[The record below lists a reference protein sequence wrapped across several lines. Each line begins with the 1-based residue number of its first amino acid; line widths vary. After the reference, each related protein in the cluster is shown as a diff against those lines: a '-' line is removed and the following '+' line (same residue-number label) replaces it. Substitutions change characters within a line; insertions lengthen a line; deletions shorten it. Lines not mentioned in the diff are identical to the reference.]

1 MSRMLQLSKKFT
13 RPLSRHFN
21 HPQALKFRPR
31 QNQIRTYFTSRSS
44 SLRSQM
50 YKRNELLNRWRNRYY
65 IQRSYVQQ
73 VRHVGKNINRRRFF
87 VISFAAATMC
97 VIGGFSYINYSDW
110 KQSEPFELVPLAMSE
125 PDAFIHPYDSEPWY
139 KQMFYKAA
147 RMLYLGWLFA
157 PVSIVSVLLLCTDSD
172 KIREYW
178 LELLVE
184 TLEKAG
190 CTFQK
195 YAQICSMRPDM
206 FPQDVIQALS
216 KLRDHAPKH
225 SMDHT
230 RKEIKAS
237 FGKELEEIF
246 EFFEETPVASGTVA
260 QVYAARLRPE
270 FAMENGKVDVAVK
283 IRHPNVIWET
293 FADLD
298 LVFKFTEQTVD
309 IIHMA
314 IPFSKEE
321 FKQCMQQQIDFKWE
335 AYNMLKFDQ
344 FFASE
349 DNVQFPKV
357 SLDFLSDAV
366 LVESWMPG
374 KSVHDMFDSFGE
386 KFKESAEAFKS
397 EFDESMAEKKTH
409 LAGIVHE
416 MCMKMFLR
424 DNFMHGDLH
433 GGNILIGLDGN
444 LTVLDTGIITTVDSD
459 YASKFGAFLR
469 SLTMGDGESV
479 TNSLLDF
486 RNSQNSEEEL
496 EIFVDHMGETMKKF
510 VSSPGVAPDGGM
522 VDLGDLLGEIMFNL
536 SDNRIRLRSDIAA
549 SIQSMSIS
557 EGLIRMLD
565 PEFDVCK
572 NSLPYMMK
580 YRQHYG

>member
-1 MSRMLQLSKKFT
+1 MSRMLQLTKNYT
-13 RPLSRHFN
+13 RLSSRHFRSQTQLN
-21 HPQALKFRPR
+21 FRPKF
-31 QNQIRTYFTSRSS
+31 IRTFFTSPNFSIRSQIYQRNQTRSRWINKYYFGKHNQRRDVRYFTKNFNSRA
-44 SLRSQM
+44 
-50 YKRNELLNRWRNRYY
+50 KFY
-65 IQRSYVQQ
+65 IPFGLTLGITSCF
-73 VRHVGKNINRRRFF
+73 G
-87 VISFAAATMC
+87 
-97 VIGGFSYINYSDW
+97 YIHYSDW
-110 KQSEPFELVPLAMSE
+110 KQSEPFELVPLAMPE
-125 PDAFIHPYDSEPWY
+125 PAEFIHPYDSEPWY
-139 KQMFYKAA
+139 KQMLYKAA
-147 RMLYLGWLFA
+147 RMLYLGWIFA
-157 PVSIVSVLLLCTDSD
+157 PVSILSVVMLCTNSD

-178 LELLVE
+178 LELLVN

-206 FPQDVIQALS
+206 FPQDVIEALT

-225 SMDHT
+225 SMEHT
-230 RKEIKAS
+230 KKEIKAS
-237 FGKELEEIF
+237 FGKDIEEIF

-260 QVYAARLRPE
+260 QVHAARLRPE
-270 FAMENGKVDVAVK
+270 YAMENGKVDVAVK

-314 IPFSKEE
+314 IPFSKQE
-321 FKQCMQQQIDFKWE
+321 FKKCMQQQIDFKWE
-335 AYNMLKFDQ
+335 AYNMLKFDR

-349 DNVQFPKV
+349 DEVQFPKI
-357 SLDFLSDAV
+357 SLEFLSDAV

-386 KFKESAEAFKS
+386 KFKESAEAFKT
-397 EFDESMAEKKTH
+397 EFDEGLAEKKVR

-433 GGNILIGLDGN
+433 GGNILISQDGS
-444 LTVLDTGIITTVDSD
+444 LTVLDTGIITSVKPDF
-459 YASKFGAFLR
+459 APRFGTFLR
-469 SLTMGDGESV
+469 SLTMGDREGV
-479 TNSLLDF
+479 TSTLLEF
-486 RNSQNSEEEL
+486 RNSENTEEEL
-496 EIFVDHMGETMKKF
+496 GIFVNRMENTMNKF
-510 VSSPGVAPDGGM
+510 VAKPGVAPGGGM

-536 SDNRIRLRSDIAA
+536 SDNGIRLRSDVAA

-572 NSLPYMMK
+572 KSLPFMVK
-580 YRQHYG
+580 YGQIYG